1 MFETMNPL
9 DRSTAFFEIAIIIL
23 ISFLLGYVVAKIPLG
38 EKKKEAKKK
47 KEIEEVD
54 PRDII
59 KEPNGIMANLTRD
72 RDGNAIDIPSGKEG
86 N

>member
-1 MFETMNPL
+1 MNPL

-38 EKKKEAKKK
+38 EKKKEAKKE

>member
-38 EKKKEAKKK
+38 EKKKEAKKE